1 MKKKIFVIFLFL
13 LNFNYLNANEGVYFL
28 DVDYIVKNSNSGKIV
43 VNKLQNLN
51 SANMLMFK
59 NTENEIKL
67 LENEIKKIKN
77 IVSNEELNK
86 KINNLKKKVVVFRED
101 KNRKLNEYND
111 FKKEELEKYF
121 KRISPVV
128 QDFMKMKSIKIII
141 DRKNIFI
148 ADANY
153 DITNELIKFL
163 NEKIN

>member
-1 MKKKIFVIFLFL
+1 MKKKIFVFFLFL

-28 DVDYIVKNSNSGKIV
+28 DVDYIVKNSDSGKII

-51 SANMLMFK
+51 SENMLIFK
-59 NTENEIKL
+59 NTENEIKS
-67 LENEIKKIKN
+67 LENEINKIKN
-77 IVSNEELNK
+77 IVSSEELNK
-86 KINNLKKKVVVFRED
+86 KINNLKERVIVFRED

-111 FKKEELEKYF
+111 FKKKELENYF

>member
-67 LENEIKKIKN
+67 LKA
-77 IVSNEELNK
+77 
-86 KINNLKKKVVVFRED
+86 
-101 KNRKLNEYND
+101 Y
-111 FKKEELEKYF
+111 EKA
-121 KRISPVV
+121 K
-128 QDFMKMKSIKIII
+128 
-141 DRKNIFI
+141 FI
-148 ADANY
+148 
-153 DITNELIKFL
+153 
-163 NEKIN
+163 

>member
-1 MKKKIFVIFLFL
+1 MKKKIFVFFLFL
-13 LNFNYLNANEGVYFL
+13 LNFNYLNANDGVYFL
-28 DVDYIVKNSNSGKIV
+28 DVDYIVKNSESGKII

-51 SANMLMFK
+51 SENMLMFK
-59 NTENEIKL
+59 NAEDEIKL
-67 LENEIKKIKN
+67 LENEITKIKN
-77 IVSNEELNK
+77 IVSKEELNK
-86 KINNLKKKVVVFRED
+86 KINNLKKKVIVFRED

-111 FKKEELEKYF
+111 YKKKELEGYF

-128 QDFMKMKSIKIII
+128 QEFMKMKSIKIII

>member
-67 LENEIKKIKN
+67 LENEINKIKN

-86 KINNLKKKVVVFRED
+86 KINNLKKRVVVFRED

>member
-1 MKKKIFVIFLFL
+1 MKKKIFLFFLFL

-28 DVDYIVKNSNSGKIV
+28 DVDYILKNSDSGKIV
-43 VNKLQNLN
+43 VKKLQNLN
-51 SANMLMFK
+51 SENNLMFK
-59 NTENEIKL
+59 NAEDEIKL
-67 LENEIKKIKN
+67 LENEITKVKN

-86 KINNLKKKVVVFRED
+86 KIQNLKKKIVVFREN
-101 KNRKLNEYND
+101 KNTKLNEYND
-111 FKKEELEKYF
+111 FKKKELEDYF
-121 KRISPVV
+121 KRISPIVEE
-128 QDFMKMKSIKIII
+128 FMKMKSIKIII

>member
-1 MKKKIFVIFLFL
+1 MKKKIFVFFLFL

-28 DVDYIVKNSNSGKIV
+28 DVDYIVKNSDSGKII

-51 SANMLMFK
+51 SENMLIFK
-59 NTENEIKL
+59 NTENEIKS
-67 LENEIKKIKN
+67 LENEINKIKN
-77 IVSNEELNK
+77 IVSSEELNK
-86 KINNLKKKVVVFRED
+86 KINNLKERVIVFRED
-101 KNRKLNEYND
+101 KNRKLNEYNE
-111 FKKEELEKYF
+111 FKKKELENYF

>member
-1 MKKKIFVIFLFL
+1 MKKKIFVFLLFL

-28 DVDYIVKNSNSGKIV
+28 DVDYIVKNSDSGKIIV
-43 VNKLQNLN
+43 DKLQKLN
-51 SANMLMFK
+51 SENTIMFK
-59 NTENEIKL
+59 NAEDEIKL
-67 LENEIKKIKN
+67 LENEITKIKN
-77 IVSNEELNK
+77 IVSTEELNK

-101 KNRKLNEYND
+101 KSRKLNEYNN
-111 FKKEELEKYF
+111 FKKKELEDYF
-121 KRISPVV
+121 KRISPIV
-128 QDFMKMKSIKIII
+128 QEFMKIKSIKIII

>member
-67 LENEIKKIKN
+67 LENEINKIKN

-86 KINNLKKKVVVFRED
+86 KINNLKKRIVIFRED

>member
-1 MKKKIFVIFLFL
+1 MKKKIFIFFLFL

-28 DVDYIVKNSNSGKIV
+28 DVDYIVKNSDSGKII

-51 SANMLMFK
+51 SENMLIFK
-59 NTENEIKL
+59 NTENEIKS
-67 LENEIKKIKN
+67 LENEINKIKN
-77 IVSNEELNK
+77 IVSSEELNK
-86 KINNLKKKVVVFRED
+86 KINNLKERVIVFRED

-111 FKKEELEKYF
+111 FKKKELENYF